1 MDSTTDSPYVV
12 SEELPPYR
20 SILAVDAKGFTEQP
34 GRLHQTISGL
44 IPQLVGKA
52 FVASGLTETW
62 NDPTFF
68 GPTGDGF
75 ALGLP
80 IRVMPFLLH
89 PFLSELQSVLAR
101 HNQSIR
107 TVDPRMQLR
116 VSLNMGPVKEDANP
130 YLGGNGTARNDTH
143 RLLDSVPVKAI
154 LAAASPNVTFVAAIL
169 SERVYRDVV
178 EQGYTGLHPDH
189 FIEVPATVDGKN
201 FHQRAWLY
209 VPQISGNLVSV
220 GIAPIPP
227 AQPVDQANPLE
238 SRAGSSIVVNA
249 PDNQGGIAA
258 NVSGDFNWGIGGRR

>member
-1 MDSTTDSPYVV
+1 MDNTTDIPYVT

-20 SILAVDAKGFTEQP
+20 SIFAVDAKGFTEQP

-52 FVASGLTETW
+52 FAGIGLAEVW

-75 ALGLP
+75 ALGVP
-80 IRVMPFLLH
+80 TRVMPFLVH
-89 PFLSELQSVLAR
+89 PLLSELQAVLER

-107 TVDPRMQLR
+107 AGDPRMQLR
-116 VSLNMGPVKEDANP
+116 VSLNLGPVKEDANP

-154 LAAASPNVTFVAAIL
+154 LAAASPNVTLVAAII

-189 FIEVPATVDGKN
+189 FIEVPAIVDGKN
-201 FHQRAWLY
+201 FQQRAWLY
-209 VPQISGNLVSV
+209 VPQLSGNLVTTGVMPVQPGV
-220 GIAPIPP
+220 GSKPSDPKAT
-227 AQPVDQANPLE
+227 
-238 SRAGSSIVVNA
+238 GSTVVNA
-249 PDNQGGIAA
+249 PDNQGGIAGTV
-258 NVSGDFNWGIGGRR
+258 NGDMNWNTRGRS